1 MKIKNLLM
9 GMLAIAAALSCEK
22 EPVVT
27 PEPEP
32 DKEPVVEAVLNVST
46 TEVALAAT
54 AGEATFDVTAN
65 NAWTAASDAAW
76 ITLNP
81 ANGEGAEAAVAVTI
95 TAEEN
100 TATEAR
106 TATVTVTSGELTK
119 TVTVTQAA
127 AEPVVIG
134 IKNADDLMAFAAA
147 VNAGGDLTSWTVEGE
162 VKLLADIDLTGKTW
176 VPIGNARID
185 RMGDLVAE
193 DVKPFTGVFNGDGH
207 KVTGLTYTPDGST
220 LGECSTFGFFGALSG
235 ATVKNLT
242 VEVGKIYVECPAV
255 EFSLGGIAG
264 AACNESTILN
274 CTVLAANDQA
284 MIASKQTATGDVRN
298 SLGGIVGLVGKST
311 VEGCVN
317 NCPVRVQNTFNTN
330 NGGNSY
336 HSGGIWGYSQ
346 GASFAKSCT
355 NNAEIGGKV
364 GEEFWG
370 DSPRIGGIVG
380 TGNSTVTIENCTNN
394 GDVLCSI
401 IGTGDKSSR
410 AAGILCYVGG
420 AGTVVKGCVNNGD
433 VCFIREFTNGTD
445 YVACVSGIFGQA
457 GNTVTVEECENYGAI
472 LADTWF
478 SVEFS
483 VDGTA
488 NNPTMG
494 IVTSRPNTKV
504 VTVKNNKIG
513 GKIGPYSDPSKVVT
527 LTADNF
533 AMYMFGD
540 TAARR
545 AKIVSEGNTFATK

>member
-65 NAWTAASDAAW
+65 NAWTAATDAAW

-81 ANGEGAEAAVAVTI
+81 AKGKGAEAAVAVTI

-119 TVTVTQAA
+119 TVSVTQAA
-127 AEPVVIG
+127 AGSVGIG
-134 IKNADDLMAFAAA
+134 IKNVDDLMAFAA
-147 VNAGGDLTSWTVEGE
+147 GGDLTSWAVEGE

-185 RMGDLVAE
+185 REGNLQAE
-193 DVKPFTGVFNGDGH
+193 DVKPFTGVFDGAGF
-207 KVTGLTYTPDGST
+207 KIKGLTYTPDGSKLEMYST
-220 LGECSTFGFFGALSG
+220 LGFFGALSG

-242 VEVGKIYVECPAV
+242 VEVAKIYTECPAL

-298 SLGGIVGLVGKST
+298 SLGGIVGLVGQST

-330 NGGNSY
+330 NGSSSY
-336 HSGGIWGYSQ
+336 HAGGIWGYNQ

-370 DSPRIGGIVG
+370 DSPRIGGIVA
-380 TGNSTVTIENCTNN
+380 TGNSTVTIENCINN

-401 IGTGDKSSR
+401 IGTKDKSSR
-410 AAGILCYVGG
+410 IAGILCYAGG
-420 AGTVVKGCVNNGD
+420 ADTVVKGCVNNGD

-445 YVACVSGIFGQA
+445 YVACVSGIFGQVA
-457 GNTVTVEECENYGAI
+457 YSVTVEECENYGAI

-483 VDGTA
+483 SDGTA

-494 IVTSRPNTKV
+494 IVTSRPNNKV

-540 TAARR
+540 TAAKR
-545 AKIVSEGNTFATK
+545 AKIVSEGNVFATK